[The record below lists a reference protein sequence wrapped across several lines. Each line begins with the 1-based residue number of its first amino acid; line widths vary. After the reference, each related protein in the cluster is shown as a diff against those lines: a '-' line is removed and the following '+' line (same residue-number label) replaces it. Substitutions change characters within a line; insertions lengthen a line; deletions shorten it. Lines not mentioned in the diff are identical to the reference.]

1 MLPGA
6 FAIGLE
12 FRLVTIVLGGTAAFH
27 TCSGMGGG
35 TFFVPV
41 TFFTIFCLI
50 MSIKI
55 AKK

>member
-41 TFFTIFCLI
+41 TFFYDILLNYVN
-50 MSIKI
+50 
-55 AKK
+55 